1 MVYGGGLAGV
11 WFAWMGCPGSGMVRP
26 PASMRLFSRRRS
38 PASLLLLL
46 SAIAVAVAGCDA
58 WDRRP
63 GARPKPQAES
73 ASRPLPYR
81 IAALGRV
88 EPLDGVVKLSVPAS
102 LANDAVRELLVKEG
116 QQVVRGQPLVVLASQ
131 DSLEKTVRQA
141 ESAVLVAERKLQAQ
155 DSAIDRSR
163 AQLQQAEVEVRR
175 YNELYTAG
183 AASAELRDRR
193 LTIQSTTQANLD
205 QAIADRGTLVAEL
218 AQKRADLARDR
229 SELDKATIRAPF
241 AGTVFKIHAHPGDR
255 VGDDGILD
263 IGDSSR
269 MGVIAEVYQS
279 DRPGIALGQGARI
292 SADGFPG
299 RSLTGRVVEISRQVS
314 RQTVFSGEAG
324 ENLDRRV
331 IEVRIGLGPEATAV
345 ASTINYLQVNVL
357 FDPLT
362 PELKQRQEERR
373 RELIRTVPAG
383 GTGAAAKGRP

>member
-1 MVYGGGLAGV
+1 MSSLLRLSWLLLVVAVPLAGCES
-11 WFAWMGCPGSGMVRP
+11 MG
-26 PASMRLFSRRRS
+26 
-38 PASLLLLL
+38 
-46 SAIAVAVAGCDA
+46 
-58 WDRRP
+58 RRP
-63 GARPKPQAES
+63 GARPATQADP

-88 EPLDGVVKLSVPAS
+88 EPLDGVVKLAVPAS
-102 LANDAVRELLVKEG
+102 LANDAVRELLVREG
-116 QQVVRGQPLVVLASQ
+116 QQVSRGQPLVILASQ
-131 DSLEKTVRQA
+131 DSLDKTVRQA

-155 DSAIDRSR
+155 DSAIARSR
-163 AQLQQAEVEVRR
+163 AQLQQADVEVRR
-175 YNELYTAG
+175 YSELYTAG

-193 LTIQSTTQANLD
+193 LTIQSTTRANLD

-241 AGTVFKIHAHPGDR
+241 GGTVFKIHAHPGDR

-279 DRPGIALGQGARI
+279 DRPGIALGQRAVI

-299 RSLTGRVVEISRQVS
+299 RSMSGRVVEISRQVS

-357 FDPLT
+357 FDPLSA
-362 PELKQRQEERR
+362 EQKRQQEQRR
-373 RELIRTVPAG
+373 RELLEAVPHG
-383 GTGAAAKGRP
+383 GGRP